1 MLPSPPP
8 EYSNRRRRLL
18 VTEDRRTYPLFFQ
31 RDYGPQHIHHNG
43 PRKSIEKT
51 KEEFYEELK
60 PLWIVQ
66 MVLGNFPLQ
75 RPQPGH
81 TQLKFFSIIV
91 FYSLILYVALGYADV
106 LIMLRRFET
115 IVKSEKEFNE
125 VILPV
130 NFILYLIPHFLSVP
144 TYLWDGTK
152 MADYFNLWWKFQL
165 AFRQV
170 TGTTLQLKMK
180 RYSWILIASL
190 IIFSVVYVAFVSYM
204 SSLISGVEHFF
215 FFYSLFALS
224 LKVCIWMFT
233 CLALTISMK
242 QFYKHFQLA
251 NALVV
256 LSSTTEDGEIE
267 IRISPV
273 LSTSSVKRLDEYRD
287 LWQLLSK
294 LSHCSGVAN
303 GMNVGGLVIF
313 FAFNTLL
320 TMYGVLSGLLS
331 YKNDLV
337 QILLIVHSIN
347 CLILLAALCDF
358 PHRAYTRIGPT
369 FVEKLSAA
377 MASNKVM
384 ENEMKVFITVAVA
397 NPPEISLGGFIV
409 INRNMFVSVSVVE
422 EHDIISSYT
431 RLLEQESEDALLTR
445 ALEESNKL
453 FELEKL
459 ARSQDVFHANQPST
473 SRLHTV
479 DYRYPSPCRTSAE
492 ISHNPPVR
500 DELPETVLKNT
511 THAHI
516 TDDMSAPNQDIWC
529 KDRDELFLGMEIDS
543 LLRSSIAV
551 IPGHV
556 HGTDLRVAK
565 HSSNSNTTPQAPNTP
580 TISNHQTSIKVNQTK
595 TCLESKSNPEH
606 ISESKDII
614 LIDSDSDLEENL
626 FDQLPPELYAQDSEQ
641 FPREE
646 RETLLTLKNNVRL
659 SSLSEVGDLYDGKGA
674 GGFEMSAGAYWMY
687 PTNYPIRQYQLNIV
701 KTALFHNTLVCL
713 PTGLGKTFI
722 AAVVMFN
729 FYRWYPLGKILFL
742 APTKPLVHQQIDSCY
757 KVTGISEEDTVEL
770 TGQMKAEQRD
780 IAWKQKRLFFATPQ
794 VVSNDLARGTCD
806 AKSVRCV
813 VIDEAHKALGQQSY
827 CQVIKS
833 LNMSSSD
840 FRVLALSATPGR
852 DMAAIQ
858 KMKAEQRDIAWKQK
872 RLFFATPQ
880 VVSNDLARGTC
891 DAKSVRCVVIDEAHK
906 ALGQQSYCQVIKSLN
921 MSSSDFRVLAL
932 SATPGRDMA
941 AIQKVL
947 NNLRIS
953 KLELR
958 SENSLDVAPYTQDRS
973 LETVVV
979 PLGERLSQI
988 KDKYLS
994 LIVIRDQFRK
1004 SKAKTMSKQTVN
1016 SVESDFAIAMTLYH
1030 ALELLCIHGAR
1041 SFATFLDEKLN
1052 DKQSNLLK
1060 SRLMYNPSFISLLD
1074 EVKQQLMPID
1084 VQEQDP
1090 DVSFSVSIDSAVIL
1104 IFISLLDEVKQQ
1116 LMPIDVQEQDPDV
1129 SFSVSIDSAVI
1140 LKSVLHSRLNFA
1152 PRSQEVLNRSEREQY
1167 ICTHPKM
1174 EKLEQVVLAH
1184 FQSCKN
1190 KGVHTRVMVFAE
1202 YRETVVE
1209 ICHILQQYHPLVKP
1223 MKFIGQFRQGKG
1235 GFSQKQQIEVMK
1247 KFCNG
1252 GYNTLVSTCVGE
1264 EGLDIG
1270 EVDLIVCF
1278 DSSSSSVRTKQ
1289 RIGRTGRKRAGRV
1302 FIRLPPSGSDTTNG
1316 MLVSEAVSMVEILV
1330 CMNSASA
1337 LRVRLFNGCTRGV
1350 LAKMCQHQPVQR
1362 PYPGYYI
1369 GYVYRIVCQ
1378 FIRLP
1383 PSGSDTTNGML
1394 VSEAVS
1400 MVEILVCMNSASALR
1415 VRLFNGCT
1423 RGVLAKMC
1431 QHQPVQRPYLR
1442 RSMDVSTCYST
1453 PEELSEFWEGS
1464 VPMFG
1469 KLPHIDMFWDRN
1481 FCLLNESC
1489 FAKVQLVSTWSALPE
1504 IFSTGGPIK
1513 SQNRPSQISAVCMR
1527 STARNKQLHWPL

>member
-1 MLPSPPP
+1 MYPHSRGSTVRNHLGKTSLSSLIRDSNPNLRFTVNPVQHEDDALDHMITNAAPPTLKMLPSPPP

-18 VTEDRRTYPLFFQ
+18 VTEDRRIYPLFFQ

-165 AFRQV
+165 TFRQV

-242 QFYKHFQLA
+242 QFYKHFQ
-251 NALVV
+251 
-256 LSSTTEDGEIE
+256 
-267 IRISPV
+267 PV

-313 FAFNTLL
+313 FASNTLL

-377 MASNKVM
+377 MASNKVL

-409 INRNMFVSVSVVE
+409 INRNMFISV
-422 EHDIISSYT
+422 
-431 RLLEQESEDALLTR
+431 R
-445 ALEESNKL
+445 L

-459 ARSQDVFHANQPST
+459 ARSQDVIHANQPST

-500 DELPETVLKNT
+500 DEIPETVLKNT

-516 TDDMSAPNQDIWC
+516 TDDKSTPNQDIWC
-529 KDRDELFLGMEIDS
+529 KDRDELFLGVEIDG

-551 IPGHV
+551 VPGHV
-556 HGTDLRVAK
+556 QGTDLRVAK
-565 HSSNSNTTPQAPNTP
+565 HSSNSGTTPQAPNTP

-595 TCLESKSNPEH
+595 TCLESKSNPGQS
-606 ISESKDII
+606 SESKDII

-646 RETLLTLKNNVRL
+646 RETLLALKNNVRL

-858 KMKAEQRDIAWKQK
+858 K
-872 RLFFATPQ
+872 
-880 VVSNDLARGTC
+880 
-891 DAKSVRCVVIDEAHK
+891 
-906 ALGQQSYCQVIKSLN
+906 
-921 MSSSDFRVLAL
+921 
-932 SATPGRDMA
+932 
-941 AIQKVL
+941 VL

-1016 SVESDFAIAMTLYH
+1016 IVESDFAIAMTLYH

-1060 SRLMYNPSFISLLD
+1060 SRLMHNSSFISLLD

-1090 DVSFSVSIDSAVIL
+1090 DI
-1104 IFISLLDEVKQQ
+1104 
-1116 LMPIDVQEQDPDV
+1116 

-1152 PRSQEVLNRSEREQY
+1152 PGSQEVLNRSEREQY

-1190 KGVHTRVMVFAE
+1190 KEVHTRVMVFAE

-1289 RIGRTGRKRAGRV
+1289 RIGRTG
-1302 FIRLPPSGSDTTNG
+1302 
-1316 MLVSEAVSMVEILV
+1316 
-1330 CMNSASA
+1330 
-1337 LRVRLFNGCTRGV
+1337 
-1350 LAKMCQHQPVQR
+1350 
-1362 PYPGYYI
+1362 PGYYI

-1383 PSGSDTTNGML
+1383 LSGSDTTNGML
-1394 VSEAVS
+1394 AGKAVS
-1400 MVEILVCMNSASALR
+1400 MVEITGLYEQCK
-1415 VRLFNGCT
+1415 CT
-1423 RGVLAKMC
+1423 
-1431 QHQPVQRPYLR
+1431 QIR

-1469 KLPHIDMFWDRN
+1469 KLPHIDMFWDRI
-1481 FCLLNESC
+1481 
-1489 FAKVQLVSTWSALPE
+1489 QLVSTWSALPE

-1513 SQNRPSQISAVCMR
+1513 SQNRPSQISAVYMR